1 MLKLVGAFGP
11 NLPPLTFH
19 QLREPLLKKEKNYT
33 EDLMQPHKE
42 VWAKKGCSFMSD
54 GWTDRKEMTL
64 INFLV
69 NSPHGTVFLSSID
82 ASDEIKTGARMFEIL
97 NEEIKKIGPENV
109 VQIVTDNHA
118 SLKLAGK
125 YLMDEYPHMYWT
137 PCAAHCLNLILKDIG
152 KLPFMKMTLSRAM
165 ELTGFIYSHGWV
177 LRLMREQINARE
189 LLRPATTRFASSF
202 LTLSSIH
209 KQKNNLRKMF
219 CSEKWVEN
227 KRARD
232 PKGKAAER
240 TVKMTNFW
248 NNVVRVLK
256 LTGPLVRVLKLVDNE
271 RKPTMEFIYEA
282 MDRAKEAIAK
292 AFGDDA
298 SKYSEVFEMIDKRWN
313 VQLHHPLH
321 AAGFYLNPIFFYA
334 HPNIQA
340 DKEIMKGLWEVIQK
354 LVPEQDQDKISQELT
369 LYKEAQDLFGMPIA
383 IRNREKKSP
392 ADWWDSYG
400 AAAPILQK
408 LTIRILSLTCSSSGC
423 ERNWSTFEQ
432 IHTKKRN
439 RLDHNRLQDL
449 VFCKYNQALKERF
462 DCRDIVDPIKLT
474 DIDESNEWLLGQFG
488 EGDNAENDLV
498 DEEDDLR
505 WGVVGEATGVE
516 ENWGPNLRSTATARV
531 RGSSSGIASSSRRR
545 EPDSEDEDEFNEEE
559 EETEDEE
566 PLQLDDDDDD
576 EDD

>member
-1 MLKLVGAFGP
+1 
-11 NLPPLTFH
+11 
-19 QLREPLLKKEKNYT
+19 
-33 EDLMQPHKE
+33 
-42 VWAKKGCSFMSD
+42 
-54 GWTDRKEMTL
+54 
-64 INFLV
+64 
-69 NSPHGTVFLSSID
+69 
-82 ASDEIKTGARMFEIL
+82 
-97 NEEIKKIGPENV
+97 
-109 VQIVTDNHA
+109 
-118 SLKLAGK
+118 
-125 YLMDEYPHMYWT
+125 
-137 PCAAHCLNLILKDIG
+137 
-152 KLPFMKMTLSRAM
+152 
-165 ELTGFIYSHGWV
+165 
-177 LRLMREQINARE
+177 
-189 LLRPATTRFASSF
+189 
-202 LTLSSIH
+202 
-209 KQKNNLRKMF
+209 MF
-219 CSEKWVEN
+219 CSEKWVES
-227 KRARD
+227 KWARD

-256 LTGPLVRVLKLVDNE
+256 LTGPLVRVLKLVDNK
-271 RKPTMEFIYEA
+271 RKPTMGFIYEA

-298 SKYSEVFEMIDKRWN
+298 SKYSE
-313 VQLHHPLH
+313 
-321 AAGFYLNPIFFYA
+321 LN
-334 HPNIQA
+334 
-340 DKEIMKGLWEVIQK
+340 K
-354 LVPEQDQDKISQELT
+354 LITYCILVLITLCILT
-369 LYKEAQDLFGMPIA
+369 
-383 IRNREKKSP
+383 

-408 LTIRILSLTCSSSGC
+408 LAIRILSLTCSSSGC

-439 RLDHNRLQDL
+439 MLDHNRLQDL

-576 EDD
+576 DDEDD